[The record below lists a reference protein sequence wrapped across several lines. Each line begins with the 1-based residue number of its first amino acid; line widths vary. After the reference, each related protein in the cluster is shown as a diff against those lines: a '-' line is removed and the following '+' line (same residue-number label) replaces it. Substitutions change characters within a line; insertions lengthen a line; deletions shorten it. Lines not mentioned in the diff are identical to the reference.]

1 MSAKYFILLFSLVKF
16 AHPYNGNSCLKSEPS
31 DHYWN
36 KVDTIHKEIPKGSK
50 GKLSWGYIYDK
61 QKAAQLGLEDLAVT
75 GYDSIQM
82 RIWFDYSMAIERHLI
97 ILKKSKGKWTCDLW
111 TVQSRMNSTTDS
123 QVVKSSSVRQIDP
136 KIGWSKFIG
145 KLDSLHITT
154 LPNGP
159 SGGMDG
165 TSYNIEVATNDTY
178 RYYSYW
184 SPETTQ
190 AKFWGSRNM
199 AEIIRLIEK
208 VCAFKRN
215 QE

>member
-1 MSAKYFILLFSLVKF
+1 MSTKYFILLFSLVKF
-16 AHPYNGNSCLKSEPS
+16 AQTYGGNSCLQSELS

-36 KVDTIHKEIPKGSK
+36 NSDTIHKEIPTGLK
-50 GKLSWGYIYDK
+50 GKPTWSYIYDS
-61 QKAAQLGLEDLAVT
+61 QKAAQLGLDDLART
-75 GYDSIQM
+75 GYDSIQI

-97 ILKKSKGKWTCDLW
+97 ILKKSKGKWTCDFW
-111 TVQSRMNSTTDS
+111 TVQSKMNSTTDS
-123 QVVKSSSVRQIDP
+123 QVVISSSVRQIDP
-136 KIGWSKFIG
+136 KMGWSDFIG
-145 KLDSLHITT
+145 KLDSLHIST

-159 SGGMDG
+159 GGGMDG
-165 TSYNIEVATNDTY
+165 ASYNIEVATNDTY

-199 AEIIRLIEK
+199 VEIIRLIEK
-208 VCAFKRN
+208 VCEFKRN